1 MITLQNLIPTPIWS
15 DKYVCDLR
23 FKMAKAA
30 IKEAV
35 HDALA
40 TWLISMTGLGESLR
54 EESEIEVEALFGPI
68 KELWHKEAKK
78 IMGLSVGEWYA
89 EKDAFLTNDPSRI
102 FIRTAVEVLSE
113 ALAKAWIK
121 KQD

>member
-1 MITLQNLIPTPIWS
+1 
-15 DKYVCDLR
+15 
-23 FKMAKAA
+23 
-30 IKEAV
+30 
-35 HDALA
+35 
-40 TWLISMTGLGESLR
+40 LISMTGLGESLR